1 MTNSDA
7 GNRPDPTT
15 PSTGT
20 PAARIDSASRRA
32 HSGERLGGSRAGR
45 LRVALIASAVVLA
58 LLLVFVLQ
66 NGQRVKVSFLGLSGH
81 LPLAVAILFAAV
93 GGALLLAIPGTVRI
107 MQLRR
112 AVTNR
117 QHPDGQSHPPTRQ
130 HDRA

>member
-1 MTNSDA
+1 MTDSDA
-7 GNRPDPTT
+7 GSRPDTT
-15 PSTGT
+15 TSSTET
-20 PAARIDSASRRA
+20 PAGPVDSASSGA
-32 HSGERLGGSRAGR
+32 HSEERLGGSRAGR

-112 AVTNR
+112 AATNR
-117 QHPDGQSHPPTRQ
+117 QHPDGQSHPPKR
-130 HDRA
+130 HHYRA